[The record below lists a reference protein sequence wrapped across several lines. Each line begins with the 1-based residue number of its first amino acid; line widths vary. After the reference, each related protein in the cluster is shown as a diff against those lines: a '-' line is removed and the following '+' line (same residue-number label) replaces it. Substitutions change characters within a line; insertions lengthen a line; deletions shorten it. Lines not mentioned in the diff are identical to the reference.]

1 MKRLLLFLIQIYWII
16 PKKWRR
22 RCIFKN
28 TCSKFVY
35 QTTKEQGFLKGI
47 KALKRRMKQCTPYYS
62 IYIGDDREEWVILQ
76 DGELIARRCTN
87 V

>member
-1 MKRLLLFLIQIYWII
+1 MKWMFIFLIHIYWLI

-22 RCIFKN
+22 HCIFKH
-28 TCSKFVY
+28 TCSNYVY

-47 KALKRRMKQCTPYYS
+47 KALKQRMKQCTPYYAV
-62 IYIGDDREEWVILQ
+62 YIMHDQEEWVILQ
-76 DGELIARRCTN
+76 DSEVIARKFTN

>member
-1 MKRLLLFLIQIYWII
+1 MKWILIFLIHFYWLI

-28 TCSKFVY
+28 TCSKYVY

-47 KALKRRMKQCTPYYS
+47 KALKQRMKQCTPYYTV
-62 IYIGDDREEWVILQ
+62 YYGPDQGEWVILQ
-76 DGELIARRCTN
+76 DNEVIARNLTN